1 MVRPGAFSNPPVTV
15 NAETGE
21 RELVGRDALP
31 WATDT
36 LAIGGDIRA
45 KLIRL
50 QDWVATLLAR

>member
-1 MVRPGAFSNPPVTV
+1 MTV